1 MCRGR
6 GLAAVQEIESSSRG
20 GQALRDILFDK
31 PTQPELRRPPEDRP
45 ARHLIW
51 PLWGDSATV
60 LYRRTYEVILLT

>member
-31 PTQPELRRPPEDRP
+31 PTQPELRRPPVHIG
-45 ARHLIW
+45 ALMK
-51 PLWGDSATV
+51 
-60 LYRRTYEVILLT
+60 